1 MTRRLGVMTRVLIE
15 CIFGDH
21 RLYFTRE
28 RVSVEPGLHGN
39 VTRDRGFHSVEGGF
53 SLRLRVLLTGVVEH
67 PSVNVIK
74 FKINYLR
81 YFRDMEEAYVLN
93 VYRFCNLTK
102 MSLNPK
108 LKKNVFFISKLP
120 LALL

>member
-28 RVSVEPGLHGN
+28 RVSVEPGLHWN

-53 SLRLRVLLTGVVEH
+53 SLRLRVLLTGVV
-67 PSVNVIK
+67 IK
-74 FKINYLR
+74 FKINYLL